1 MEEIQWCN
9 LVGMDLKP
17 TLNDLF
23 WKEKT
28 QRMINE
34 CNSVSQLREIAIL
47 LLTVATQRQGVIC
60 GLMKKI
66 LLETKGPSLT
76 PGPNVYLRV
85 LTQRAK
91 SSPCGFITSRQRFN
105 IYRFSSISGKN
116 LYTRFDTIGTT

>member
-1 MEEIQWCN
+1 MEESSG
-9 LVGMDLKP
+9 VFGGMDLKP

-60 GLMKKI
+60 GLMKK
-66 LLETKGPSLT
+66 S
-76 PGPNVYLRV
+76 
-85 LTQRAK
+85 
-91 SSPCGFITSRQRFN
+91 
-105 IYRFSSISGKN
+105 
-116 LYTRFDTIGTT
+116 TIGNKRTKLDAWSHALR

>member
-1 MEEIQWCN
+1 MEEPSG
-9 LVGMDLKP
+9 VFGGMDLKP

-60 GLMKKI
+60 GLMKKV
-66 LLETKGPSLT
+66 LLESKGPSLT
-76 PGPNVYLRV
+76 PGP
-85 LTQRAK
+85 
-91 SSPCGFITSRQRFN
+91 
-105 IYRFSSISGKN
+105 IST
-116 LYTRFDTIGTT
+116 LES

>member
-1 MEEIQWCN
+1 MEESSG
-9 LVGMDLKP
+9 VFGGMDLKP

-60 GLMKKI
+60 GFMKKV
-66 LLETKGPSLT
+66 LLESKGPSLT
-76 PGPNVYLRV
+76 PGPM
-85 LTQRAK
+85 
-91 SSPCGFITSRQRFN
+91 STSE
-105 IYRFSSISGKN
+105 S
-116 LYTRFDTIGTT
+116 

>member
-1 MEEIQWCN
+1 MEESSG
-9 LVGMDLKP
+9 VFGGMDLKP

-60 GLMKKI
+60 GLMKKV
-66 LLETKGPSLT
+66 LLESKGPSLT
-76 PGPNVYLRV
+76 PGPM
-85 LTQRAK
+85 
-91 SSPCGFITSRQRFN
+91 STSE
-105 IYRFSSISGKN
+105 S
-116 LYTRFDTIGTT
+116 

>member
-1 MEEIQWCN
+1 MKESSG
-9 LVGMDLKP
+9 VFGSMDLKP

-34 CNSVSQLREIAIL
+34 CSSVSQLREIASL

-76 PGPNVYLRV
+76 PGPV
-85 LTQRAK
+85 
-91 SSPCGFITSRQRFN
+91 STSE
-105 IYRFSSISGKN
+105 S
-116 LYTRFDTIGTT
+116 

>member
-1 MEEIQWCN
+1 MEESSG
-9 LVGMDLKP
+9 VFDGMDMEP
-17 TLNDLF
+17 TINDLF

-34 CNSVSQLREIAIL
+34 CNSISQLKEIAIL

-76 PGPNVYLRV
+76 PGPI
-85 LTQRAK
+85 
-91 SSPCGFITSRQRFN
+91 FTSE
-105 IYRFSSISGKN
+105 S
-116 LYTRFDTIGTT
+116 